1 MLSIKHN
8 AHGATKPKQKS
19 VSTFDV
25 HSDSKGLMRKI
36 FVRIF
41 GQKDNG
47 LLRQHMVQ

>member
-1 MLSIKHN
+1 MEPQNQSKRASARLLR
-8 AHGATKPKQKS
+8 
-19 VSTFDV
+19 
-25 HSDSKGLMRKI
+25 SDSKGLMWKI